1 MVAKNLRFAIVGLSL
16 LGAGLL
22 LPGRAF
28 AVPSYARQTGLPC
41 AMCHTIYP
49 ALTPFGRLFKLNG
62 YTMTSLPQVQTGQS
76 QTAPAIDI
84 NRALPLSAVMQT
96 TLTNVSKNVP
106 GQQNPAADF
115 PQELGIYLAGEI
127 TPHIGTFL
135 QLTYSQPDG
144 GVGLDMTDIRFA
156 DHATIG
162 GEDTVYGITLNN
174 APSLEDVWNATPGF
188 GPDTLGPSF
197 VGSESAPG
205 PAAGPFI
212 TNMAVAMNSLGLG
225 FYAKRGDFYGDF
237 SLYRSAMQGSS
248 VGTKDMSLS
257 GATPYARF
265 AWSHDTAKQS
275 LEFGVFGFWAKY
287 LPMAS
292 SPTTDNYH
300 DVGIDGQYQYFAS
313 DDIYELHAS
322 YVRENADWNATAASN
337 PSDTTKFAMIHG
349 SWIHQRTIGLS
360 LGYFQSNGDAD
371 CLLYN
376 GNPGCIGAATAIDGS
391 ANGKPDSAGFVA
403 SFDWLPWQNTKFTV
417 QYTAYTKFNGGTSNY
432 DGSGRNASDNNTL
445 FLDALLA
452 F

>member
-1 MVAKNLRFAIVGLSL
+1 MSMNKIRLTLLGLSL
-16 LGAGLL
+16 LGVSLL
-22 LPGRAF
+22 LPTSAY

-62 YTMTSLPQVQTGQS
+62 YTMTSLQQVKAGQT
-76 QTAPAIDI
+76 QTAPPIDI

-106 GQQNPAADF
+106 GVQNPAADF
-115 PQELGIYLAGEI
+115 PQELGIYFAGEI

-135 QLTYSQPDG
+135 QLTYAQPDG

-156 DHATIG
+156 DHTTIG
-162 GEDTVYGITLNN
+162 GEDTIYGITLNN
-174 APSLEDVWNATPGF
+174 APTLEDVWNATPGF
-188 GPDTLGPSF
+188 GPDMMGPSF

-212 TNMAVAMNSLGLG
+212 TNMAVAMNTLGLG
-225 FYAKRGDFYGDF
+225 AYAKRGGWYADV
-237 SLYRSAMQGSS
+237 SLYRSAMQGAD

-257 GATPYARF
+257 GATPYMRV

-275 LEFGVFGFWAKY
+275 VEIGAFGFWAKY
-287 LPMAS
+287 LPMAA
-292 SPTTDNYH
+292 SPQTDNYH
-300 DVGIDGQYQYFAS
+300 DVGIDGQYQYFTAN
-313 DDIYELHAS
+313 DIYELHGS
-322 YVRENADWNATAASN
+322 YVRENTTYGATATSN
-337 PSDTTKFAMIHG
+337 PSDTTRFAMLHG
-349 SWIHQRTIGLS
+349 SWIHQRHIGVS
-360 LGYFQSNGDAD
+360 VGYFQSSGDAD

-376 GNPGCIGAATAIDGS
+376 GNAACVGATAAVDGS
-391 ANGKPDSAGFVA
+391 ANGSPDSAGFVM
-403 SFDWLPWQNTKFTV
+403 SLDFLPWQNTKFTV
-417 QYTAYTKFNGGTSNY
+417 QYTAYTKFNGRSSNY
-432 DGSGRNASDNNTL
+432 DGNGRNASDNNTL